1 MIEESKMVTIELK
14 PVERKDRWLLWEI
27 EDRVAQRVSPVFC
40 APSELAIQRQYED
53 MMKKN
58 EAKEGDF
65 AYKIIGVYDAGV
77 LMALN

>member
-1 MIEESKMVTIELK
+1 MNDDEKIVTLELK

-40 APSELAIQRQYED
+40 APSEMAIERQYQD

-65 AYKIIGVYDAGV
+65 AYRIIGVYDAGV
-77 LMALN
+77 LMAMK